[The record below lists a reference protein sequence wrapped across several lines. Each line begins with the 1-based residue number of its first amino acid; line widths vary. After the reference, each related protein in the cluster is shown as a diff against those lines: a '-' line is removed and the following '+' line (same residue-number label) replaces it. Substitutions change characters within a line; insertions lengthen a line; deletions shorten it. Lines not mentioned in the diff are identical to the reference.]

1 MIGKILLAAA
11 IPAAVCLALAD
22 QSGGAKADDASSVQP
37 IGYRVELTGTPDMKF
52 RLKCRTWDDGHAAYR
67 PHFNTLPQTYEY
79 GVDTIWCVVFK
90 KEHFG
95 DVQMRLVALYP
106 SPIKD
111 RVIGTAS
118 SQDYPTSIFARSR
131 GPWGPEAVAT
141 AVDDDL
147 VLPPKTSAASA
158 P

>member
-11 IPAAVCLALAD
+11 VSAAVYVSLALSY
-22 QSGGAKADDASSVQP
+22 QSDGAKADEWSSVQP
-37 IGYRVELTGTPDMKF
+37 VGYRVELTGTPDMKF
-52 RLKCRTWDDGHAAYR
+52 RLKCRTWEDGHAAYR

-90 KEHFG
+90 KEHVG
-95 DVQMRLVALYP
+95 NVQMRLVALYP

-118 SQDYPTSIFARSR
+118 SNDYPTSIFARSR
-131 GPWGPEAVAT
+131 GPWGPEAVT
-141 AVDDDL
+141 VAVDDAL
-147 VLPPKTSAASA
+147 VVPPKPAT